1 MSEEG
6 ILEQHKEYVESLVS
20 AQIVQKGLLP
30 KKRHF
35 KRLFSKSFVFYQP
48 KQIISGD
55 FFWVGGRHNLR
66 YLVVGDCTGHGI
78 PAALISVLA
87 LSLLEYVIMN
97 KGIKRTNNIL
107 KEVDKK
113 FIESF
118 KQNDDTLFDNP
129 WIDISIVCIDDDLNK
144 LYYSSANRRMLHVG
158 ANKQVKLYKGSRYPI
173 GGWQVKANRY
183 FESEV
188 VGFEKGDCIFLGT
201 DGFQDQMG
209 GEFNKKYKSQKLHE
223 FLGRNSHLKLEVQ
236 QELLETEFRNW
247 KNSNP
252 QTDDICI
259 VGIQL

>member
-6 ILEQHKEYVESLVS
+6 VLEQNKEYIDSLNN

-78 PAALISVLA
+78 SAALISVLA
-87 LSLLEYVIMN
+87 LNLLEYVIMN
-97 KGIKRTNNIL
+97 KGIKKTNNIL

-118 KQNDDTLFDNP
+118 KQSDDAFFDNP
-129 WIDISIVCIDDDLNK
+129 WIDISIVCVDDDLNK
-144 LYYSSANRRMLHVG
+144 LYFSSANRRMLHIDN
-158 ANKQVKLYKGSRYPI
+158 AKTMTTYKGSRYPI
-173 GGWQVKANRY
+173 GGWQVRNNRR

-188 VGFEKGDCIFLGT
+188 INFEKGDCIYLGS
-201 DGFQDQMG
+201 DGYQDQMG
-209 GEFNKKYKSQKLHE
+209 GELNKKYKSQKLHD
-223 FLGRNSHLKLEVQ
+223 FLAKNSHLDFDTQ
-236 QELLETEFRNW
+236 SELLEIEFLSW
-247 KNSNP
+247 KKTHQ

-259 VGIQL
+259 VGIKL